1 MLRTNSKQA
10 IKSLRKYIMEHVGD
24 EELYTDDFDELCYNI
39 LARAAK
45 EIKINGNWSEL
56 TYEDFERWCQGLPT
70 TLDTTYYLSGARDVL
85 GDILEETEEERK
97 KYSEW
102 KAEQLFTSLIYRELN
117 KGKDS
122 YIFAI

>member
-10 IKSLRKYIMEHVGD
+10 RINLRKYIMEHVGD
-24 EELYTDDFDELCYNI
+24 VDLYTDDFDELCYNI

-56 TYEDFERWCQGLPT
+56 TYEDFERWSQGLPT
-70 TLDTTYYLSGARDVL
+70 ALDTTYYLGKAINDL
-85 GDILEETEEERK
+85 GDILKETEEERS
-97 KYSEW
+97 KYIDCE
-102 KAEQLFTSLIYRELN
+102 AEQLLTLLIYRELN
-117 KGKDS
+117 KGKDR

>member
-10 IKSLRKYIMEHVGD
+10 IMNLRKYITENVGD
-24 EELYTDDFDELCYNI
+24 EEIYTDDFDELCYNI

-56 TYEDFERWCQGLPT
+56 TYEDFERWSQGLPT
-70 TLDTTYYLSGARDVL
+70 ALDTTYYLSTAVTVL
-85 GDILEETEEERK
+85 GDILEETEEERA
-97 KYSEW
+97 KYKQSD
-102 KAEQLFTSLIYRELN
+102 AERILTTLIYRELC
-117 KGKDS
+117 KGRDA